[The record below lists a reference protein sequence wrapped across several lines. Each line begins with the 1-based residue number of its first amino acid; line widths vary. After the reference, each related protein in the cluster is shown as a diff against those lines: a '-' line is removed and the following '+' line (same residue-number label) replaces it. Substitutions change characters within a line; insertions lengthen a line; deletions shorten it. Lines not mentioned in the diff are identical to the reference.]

1 MTAPLHE
8 RRSFSVLRWRLYH
21 QIRLISKRLGKLE
34 CQESQYQQRRNMWDV
49 NCCFFNEQIS
59 AYNKGKKTILVTSN
73 FNIFRWRGGRNA
85 FNPPFRAKP
94 LSGGPFAYAPEH
106 PAYTTYKIK
115 LGHARV

>member
-34 CQESQYQQRRNMWDV
+34 CQESQYQQRRNMWDL

-59 AYNKGKKTILVTSN
+59 AYSKGKKTILVTSN
-73 FNIFRWRGGRNA
+73 FNIFRVEGR
-85 FNPPFRAKP
+85 
-94 LSGGPFAYAPEH
+94 PECIQ
-106 PAYTTYKIK
+106 PT
-115 LGHARV
+115 VPS

>member
-59 AYNKGKKTILVTSN
+59 AYSKGKKR
-73 FNIFRWRGGRNA
+73 FW
-85 FNPPFRAKP
+85 
-94 LSGGPFAYAPEH
+94 
-106 PAYTTYKIK
+106 
-115 LGHARV
+115 